1 MARGIDVA
9 KHAQWRLRM
18 QRFQRSNVS
27 VVEFC
32 EDEAVSTAS
41 FYLWRKKL
49 TQPIAG
55 DDADQVGS
63 HFAPVRVVGAPS
75 LVAQLPGGTRLEIPT
90 ADSQILQVIIDA
102 LARVDAE
109 RAGASQC

>member
-1 MARGIDVA
+1 MARGIDA
-9 KHAQWRLRM
+9 TKHSQWRLRLE
-18 QRFQRSNVS
+18 RFERSNVS

-49 TQPIAG
+49 SWRSAVDGVARTGPQF
-55 DDADQVGS
+55 V
-63 HFAPVRVVGAPS
+63 PVRVVGESS
-75 LVAQLPGGTRLEIPT
+75 LVVQLPGGTRLEIPT
-90 ADSQILQVIIDA
+90 ADAQILRLAIET

-109 RAGASQC
+109 HGGASQC